1 MTKSA
6 DPSAIA
12 IIGVACR
19 FPGADDPSAFWTN
32 LCRGVE
38 SITFFSDEELLAAG
52 VDPSLLASP
61 SYVKAS
67 PVLVD
72 ADKFDAAFF
81 GYSPREAAIMD
92 PQQRLFLEVAWEA
105 FEDAGY
111 HPESSGGTVGVFAG
125 GGGVVT
131 SYLAAHRLHPSFPGQ
146 TAGLAHLGNDKD
158 FLSTRVSY
166 KLNLTG
172 PSVTVQTACSTSLVA
187 VHLGCQ
193 SLLAGECDMVLTGA
207 ATVRVPQVSGYL
219 VEKGNVHSLD
229 GHCRA
234 FDAAGQGTIFG
245 SGVAAVLLK
254 DLSNAVADGDHVYA
268 VIKGT
273 AVNNDGGM
281 KISYTAPSVSGQA
294 RAMHDALAAAG
305 VPPETIGYVECH
317 ATGTTIGDPLEIQAL
332 TRAFQT
338 QMPRRRCCAVGS
350 VKTNIG
356 HPEQAAGLA
365 GLIKTALALRHGRIP
380 PSLHF
385 VTPNPR
391 IDFAQSPFYV
401 NTTLDDWPAKG
412 HPRRA
417 AVNSLGIGGTNAFA
431 VLEEAPPAPAPEPDT
446 RPLHVF
452 TLSAKTDVAL
462 VEYAR
467 RFCSFL
473 EAASRIELADLC
485 YTANMSRSHFRHR
498 FAVTTDSVGALAAK
512 VAACA
517 AAGAS
522 AGTTRGNRERRPVAF
537 LFTGQGSQYPRMA
550 EELYRTQPTFRRL
563 LDECDAG
570 LRPHLDRPILDVLF
584 ARGSDGELVHETA
597 YTQPALF
604 AVEYALAQLWQTW
617 GVAPGAVMGH
627 SIGEIVAAC
636 VAGVFELGDALR
648 LVAER
653 GRLMQS
659 LSRDGAM
666 AVVFAAET
674 LVRDALDAVTDR
686 VAVAAVNG
694 PLNTVISGAR
704 REVAE
709 VLAVLRNRNIACET
723 LTVSHAFHSA
733 LVDPV
738 LDRLEEAA
746 RGITQREPTLTLI
759 SNLTGG
765 PLAGPPEAGYWRD
778 HARCPVR
785 FADGIRTLHQLGYR
799 LFLEVGPGSA
809 LLGMGRQCLPDS
821 ETAWLPSLSSRKH
834 DWQVM
839 LESLRALYLEGG
851 TIDWS
856 RVHEGAGRRRVS
868 LPTYPFQRKRYWLD
882 RITTSETDDATARG
896 RGIHPLLGRSTGSD
910 PTGIQFEVLYGRTQ
924 LPYLNDHRV
933 HGQTVLPTAV
943 GLEAALAAGR
953 SHFGGAPVQVEDLS
967 YHQALF
973 LPDDGDKPVRLVLR
987 SVEDGRVT
995 FRMLSRDGDGTGE
1008 WRTHM
1013 SGVLSQV
1020 GETPPVDAEV
1030 PTVSLPEALRADCPR
1045 EMPADAYY
1053 AAVKG
1058 LGLDYGP
1065 SFRGIQALWRG
1076 RAAAVARVR
1085 LAAGS
1090 SPGSPY
1096 TLHPAFLDACL
1107 HVYLA
1112 ALGGLGTGDPEAGR
1126 HEDTYLPV
1134 GVERFRVYRGQ
1145 VTEGW
1150 THAVV
1155 REQAAPGQ
1163 TVVIDIRVYDTDG
1176 RRVAALDGLA
1186 VRRLPRASLTV
1197 PADAAVGDWL
1207 YRPRWRERRFTTPPR
1222 AALASWLIFAD
1233 RGGVGAAL
1241 AAVLEGRGDWCQLV
1255 FADSTDAASDPT
1267 CPTVDPTRLEDFR
1280 RVVGEESAA
1289 TGLPCRGVVYLWG
1302 LDVPS
1307 LANMTVEGLER
1318 ADALGTGGALLLT
1331 QALAGAR
1338 LADTFAPRLWLVT
1351 RHAQSVDP
1359 VARQPVEVAQAPLWG
1374 LGRTIALEYPQMWG
1388 GLIDLPP
1395 AGQSTPQ
1402 EDAVALAAELGQTD
1416 GEGEVALR
1424 NGQRLVCRLE
1434 RLPRDATQAPGPQFR
1449 ADARYLITG
1458 GLGMMGLRIARWL
1471 VERHGVRFL
1480 VLVGRRDAQARAQ
1493 GAVEALR
1500 GRGATVDVVRADVS
1514 VQADLERL
1522 LDGIRSQ
1529 SPPLKG
1535 VIHCAGVVDDGVLDQ
1550 MDRGKF
1556 VRATDPKIKGSWL
1569 LHHLTRDM
1577 ELDFFVL
1584 HSSLLSL
1591 TGSAGQAN
1599 YTAGN
1604 AFVDALGAYRR
1615 GQGLPATVVNWGP
1628 WADAGMA
1635 AVSGAR
1641 GAAIWRARGTRH
1653 LPPDDGIRALEHLL
1667 GRGVGHAAV
1676 TITDWTTYLAQFPE
1690 PPPLYAELAR
1700 AVGAAGRPK
1709 GPGDDANVQARLRE
1723 APAGE
1728 QRTLLVGLI
1737 RGQIM
1742 DELAFDEPIDAG
1754 QPLNELGLDSLMSVN
1769 VANRLERALGIAVPI
1784 AKLIRGPSLAE
1795 LVDDLFPHLANADPS
1810 GTAAADA
1817 PQTVVAAPRAG
1828 LSNGGTSTT
1837 TDRGWLIRPRP
1848 NPGARSRLFCFHY
1861 AGGGAATFRP
1871 WGDALDPTI
1880 ELVAIEPP
1888 GRGARADEP
1897 LVERMDAFVEELL
1910 PAMTPYL
1917 DKPFALFGHCL
1928 GALTLFETA
1937 RRLLA
1942 DEARPLERIFVSG
1955 ARPPH
1960 LVARQGPFEEEM
1972 LAQLLQHP
1980 GFDPF
1985 RPGHEQPDDVFA
1997 DMLRRFDIG
2006 ATDEFLN
2013 SPELRRL
2020 LLPLVRA
2027 DFAMAFHYRFTPAP
2041 PWNAPVTCFLGL
2053 GDPYV
2058 TREEALEWGRYTE
2071 TEFRLVLRP
2080 TAHFLIVDDRR
2091 VIVDTINRELGRR
2104 PTPTQGERDG

>member
-1 MTKSA
+1 MTASA
-6 DPSAIA
+6 DARAIA
-12 IIGVACR
+12 IIGAACR
-19 FPGADDPSAFWTN
+19 FPGADHPSAFWTN

-52 VDPSLLASP
+52 VDPSLLANP

-67 PVLVD
+67 PMLVD
-72 ADKFDAAFF
+72 VDKFDAAFF

-105 FEDAGY
+105 FEEAGY
-111 HPESSGGTVGVFAG
+111 HPESLGATVGVFAG

-131 SYLAAHRLHPSFPGQ
+131 SYLAAHRRHPSFPGQ
-146 TAGLAHLGNDKD
+146 TAGLSHLGNDKD

-187 VHLGCQ
+187 LHLACQ
-193 SLLAGECDMVLTGA
+193 SLLAGECDMVLAGA

-219 VEKGNVHSLD
+219 VEKGNVHSVD

-254 DLSNAVADGDHVYA
+254 RLPRALADGDHVYA
-268 VIKGT
+268 AIRGT

-294 RAMHDALAAAG
+294 RAMQNALAAAG
-305 VPPETIGYVECH
+305 VPAETLGYVECH
-317 ATGTTIGDPLEIQAL
+317 ATGTAIGDPLEIEAL
-332 TRAFQT
+332 TRAFRT
-338 QMPRRRCCAVGS
+338 ETARRQFCAVGS

-365 GLIKTALALRHGRIP
+365 ALIKTTLALRHGQIP
-380 PSLHF
+380 PSLHL

-401 NTTLDDWPAKG
+401 NTALTDWPTAG

-431 VLEEAPPAPAPEPDT
+431 VLEEAPPIPAPEPDT
-446 RPLHVF
+446 RPLHLF

-462 VEYAR
+462 AEYAR
-467 RFCSFL
+467 RFRSFL
-473 EAASRIELADLC
+473 EVDPATNLANLC
-485 YTANMSRSHFRHR
+485 YTANVSRSHFRHR
-498 FAVTTDSVGALAAK
+498 FAVTADSVGALADK
-512 VAACA
+512 VAAFA

-522 AGTTRGNRERRPVAF
+522 AATRANRERRPVAF

-550 EELYRTQPTFRRL
+550 AELYRMQPTFRRL

-570 LRPHLDRPILDVLF
+570 LRPHLDRPLLDVLF
-584 ARGSDGELVHETA
+584 AGGSAGDLVHETA

-604 AVEYALAQLWQTW
+604 AVEYALAGLWQAW
-617 GVAPGAVMGH
+617 GVVPGAVMGH
-627 SIGEIVAAC
+627 SIGEIAATC

-659 LSRDGAM
+659 LPRSGAM
-666 AVVFAAET
+666 AVVFAGEA
-674 LVRDALDAVTDR
+674 VVQDVLDPVADR
-686 VAVAAVNG
+686 VAIAAVNG
-694 PLNTVISGAR
+694 PLNTVISGERSAV
-704 REVAE
+704 ED
-709 VLAVLRNRNIACET
+709 VLAVLQRRDIAVKA
-723 LTVSHAFHSA
+723 LAVSHAFHSA
-733 LVDPV
+733 LMDPV
-738 LDRLEEAA
+738 LDRLEGAA

-759 SNLTGG
+759 SNLTGT
-765 PLAGPPEAGYWRD
+765 PLAGTPTAGYWRD

-785 FADGIRTLHQLGYR
+785 FADGIRTLHELDYR

-809 LLGMGRQCLPDS
+809 LLAMGRECLPDS
-821 ETAWLPSLSSRKH
+821 GTAWLSSLSSRKH
-834 DWQVM
+834 DWQAM
-839 LESLRALYLEGG
+839 LESLRALYLEGA

-856 RVHEGAGRRRVS
+856 RVHEGASRRRVS

-882 RITTSETDDATARG
+882 AVTGGEADDTTTAGERG
-896 RGIHPLLGRSTGSD
+896 VHPLLGRCTESG

-933 HGQTVLPTAV
+933 HGQSVLPTAA
-943 GLEAALAAGR
+943 GLEVALAAGR

-967 YHQALF
+967 YHQALI
-973 LPDDGDKPVRLVLR
+973 LPDDGARPVRLVLR
-987 SVEDGRVT
+987 PGEHDRVT
-995 FRMLSRDGDGTGE
+995 FRLLSRDADGAGE
-1008 WRTHM
+1008 WQTHM
-1013 SGVLSQV
+1013 SGMLSRVAQ
-1020 GETPPVDAEV
+1020 TAPVDADGS
-1030 PTVSLPEALRADCPR
+1030 PRSLAEAVQACCPR

-1053 AAVKG
+1053 AAVKQ

-1065 SFRGIQALWRG
+1065 SFRGIQRLWRG
-1076 RAAAVARVR
+1076 PAAAIARVR
-1085 LAAGS
+1085 LSARS
-1090 SPGSPY
+1090 SVDGLY
-1096 TLHPAFLDACL
+1096 ALHPAFLDACL

-1112 ALGGLGTGDPEAGR
+1112 AVDGLGTGDLETAR
-1126 HEDTYLPV
+1126 HEGTYLPV
-1134 GVERFRVYRGQ
+1134 GVERFQVYRAHAM
-1145 VTEGW
+1145 EGW

-1155 REQAAPGQ
+1155 REQPARGQAA
-1163 TVVIDIRVYDTDG
+1163 VIDIRVYDDDG
-1176 RRVAALDGLA
+1176 SPVATLDGLA

-1197 PADAAVGDWL
+1197 PDDAAVGGWL
-1207 YRPRWRERRFTTPPR
+1207 YQPRWRERRPATPPR
-1222 AALASWLIFAD
+1222 TALASWLIFAD

-1241 AAVLEGRGDWCQLV
+1241 AEVLEGRGDWCQLV
-1255 FADSTDAASDPT
+1255 FADSACVAVDPRW
-1267 CPTVDPTRLEDFR
+1267 PTVDPARLEDFR
-1280 RVVGEESAA
+1280 RVVREESAS
-1289 TGLPCRGVVYLWG
+1289 TGLPCRGAVYLWG

-1307 LANMTVEGLER
+1307 PADMTAEGLEQ
-1318 ADALGTGGALLLT
+1318 ADALGTGGALFLT
-1331 QALAGAR
+1331 QALADARSAGA
-1338 LADTFAPRLWLVT
+1338 FAPRLWLVT
-1351 RHAQSVDP
+1351 RHAQSVEP
-1359 VARQPVEVAQAPLWG
+1359 GSRQPVEVAQAPLWG

-1395 AGQSTPQ
+1395 AVYSTPR
-1402 EDAVALAAELGQTD
+1402 EDAAALAAELGQSD

-1424 NGQRLVCRLE
+1424 NGQRLGCRLE
-1434 RLPRDATQAPGPQFR
+1434 RLPRDAGHAPGRQFR
-1449 ADARYLITG
+1449 GDATYLITG
-1458 GLGMMGLRIARWL
+1458 GLGMMGSRIARWL
-1471 VERHGVRFL
+1471 VEERGVRFL
-1480 VLVGRRDAQARAQ
+1480 VLVGRRGAEGEAQA
-1493 GAVEALR
+1493 AVEALR
-1500 GRGATVDVVRADVS
+1500 RQGATVDVVRADVG
-1514 VQADLERL
+1514 VQADVQRL
-1522 LDGIRSQ
+1522 LDGIRSPL
-1529 SPPLKG
+1529 PPLRG

-1556 VRATDPKIKGSWL
+1556 LRATDPKIKGSWL
-1569 LHHLTRDM
+1569 LHHHTRDM

-1604 AFVDALGAYRR
+1604 AFLDALGAYRR
-1615 GQGLPATVVNWGP
+1615 AQGLPATVVNWGP

-1635 AVSGAR
+1635 ALGGAR

-1667 GRGVGHAAV
+1667 HRGVDDAAV
-1676 TITDWTTYLAQFPE
+1676 TVTDWAIYIAQFSE

-1700 AVGAAGRPK
+1700 EVGAARRPK
-1709 GPGDDANVQARLRE
+1709 GTAEDADVPARLRE

-1728 QRTLLVGLI
+1728 QRALLIESI
-1737 RGQIM
+1737 RRWIT
-1742 DELAFDEPIDAG
+1742 DELAFDEPIDTR

-1769 VANRLERALGIAVPI
+1769 VANRLERALGIAVPV
-1784 AKLIRGPSLAE
+1784 AKLIRGPSVAE
-1795 LVDDLFPHLANADPS
+1795 LVDDLFPHLAHADRS
-1810 GTAAADA
+1810 GAAAAVA
-1817 PQTVVAAPRAG
+1817 PPPAVAAGRAEI
-1828 LSNGGTSTT
+1828 SNCGTSTT
-1837 TDRGWLIRPRP
+1837 TADGWLIRPCP
-1848 NPGARSRLFCFHY
+1848 NPAARTRLFCFHY

-1871 WGDALDPTI
+1871 WGDVLDPAI

-1897 LVERMDAFVEELL
+1897 LLETVDAFVERLL
-1910 PAMTPYL
+1910 PAITPYL

-1942 DEARPLERIFVSG
+1942 DEARPLERVFVSG

-1972 LAQLLQHP
+1972 LAQLLKHP

-1997 DMLRRFDIG
+1997 EMLRRFDIG
-2006 ATDEFLN
+2006 ATDEFL
-2013 SPELRRL
+2013 SKPELRRL

-2027 DFAMAFHYRFTPAP
+2027 DFAMAFHYRFTPAL
-2041 PWNAPVTCFLGL
+2041 PWNAPITCFLGL

-2058 TREEALEWGRYTE
+2058 TREEALEWGRYTQ

-2080 TAHFLIVDDRR
+2080 TAHFLVVDDRR
-2091 VIVDTINRELGRR
+2091 LIVDTINREIGQP
-2104 PTPTQGERDG
+2104 PTPAEGERDG